1 MQETVYNIR
10 NRQVDSS
17 DIQTI
22 RQFIETHSDK
32 GRTVLSKL
40 LCEYWNW
47 RQPNGFLKD
56 RACRDL
62 LAKLEQKG
70 EIQLPPLLVN
80 RSSLR
85 GKSKASSR
93 PPFPFD
99 QTPAYGLISRSEN
112 LTLKMVRRSAN
123 EKLWDY
129 LVNTYHYLGNPS
141 IVGAYLKYIAYM
153 DDRPVAC
160 IGWGGAAWKV
170 ACRDTLIGWDADTRK
185 QRLHMVVNN
194 VRFLILPWIRVKN
207 LASRLLSENIR
218 VLADDWYQFYAYPV
232 VLAETFVDGRFAGTC
247 YKASNWMYAGD
258 TKGRGKYD
266 RYNQY
271 AGSVKAVYLY
281 PLQKNFRE
289 VLWW

>member
-1 MQETVYNIR
+1 MQETIYNIR
-10 NRQVDSS
+10 NRQIDSS

-22 RQFIETHSDK
+22 RQFIDTHFAS
-32 GRTVLSKL
+32 GRTVISKL
-40 LCEYWNW
+40 LCEHWGW

-80 RSSLR
+80 RGPR
-85 GKSKASSR
+85 CKSKVPPQ
-93 PPFPFD
+93 PPFSYD
-99 QTPAYGLISRSEN
+99 QTPLCRPISRSEK
-112 LTLKMVRRSAN
+112 LILKMVRQSPH

-129 LVNTYHYLGNPS
+129 LVNTYHYLGNSS

-153 DDRPVAC
+153 DGRPVAC
-160 IGWGGAAWKV
+160 LGWGGAAWKV
-170 ACRDTLIGWDADTRK
+170 ACRDTIIGWDAHTRK
-185 QRLHMVVNN
+185 QRLYMVVNN
-194 VRFLILPWIRVKN
+194 VRFLILPWIQAKN
-207 LASRLLSENIR
+207 LASRLLSANIR
-218 VLADDWYQFYAYPV
+218 VLAHDWNQFYAYRI

-266 RYNQY
+266 RYNQCS
-271 AGSVKAVYLY
+271 GSVKAVFLY
-281 PLQKNFRE
+281 PLQKNFQE
-289 VLWW
+289 VLRW